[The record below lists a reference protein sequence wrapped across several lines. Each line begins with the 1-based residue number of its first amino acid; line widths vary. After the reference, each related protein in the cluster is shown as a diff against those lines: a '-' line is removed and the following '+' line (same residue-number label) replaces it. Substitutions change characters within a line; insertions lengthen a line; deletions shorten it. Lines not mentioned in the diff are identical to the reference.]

1 VFKKE
6 NKEMARVKKE
16 IKNKI
21 IEAINNLDNNIKDK
35 CSLCNITLTDVVLKI
50 STTTDA
56 PLETVAGVIA
66 DEINEGRPE
75 YEHVSKRALVQ
86 RIKRTTGEVKAAQ
99 GKPSLPKKKVSGP
112 TKKELLDKLRAQ
124 EAQIVE
130 LSQLLKQLN
139 EENQVVSSPSAGEK
153 NLEKELQDLK
163 EQRVQEIAA
172 AAKSI
177 SGYER
182 EQDRLNV
189 IIAKQQDDIHSLRA
203 LLDELHEEIEQLK
216 KENLRSQEIRV
227 VYDKIVEG
235 LLNNYPAAERKRY
248 EIRIQELF
256 SEVMQKQF

>member
-1 VFKKE
+1 
-6 NKEMARVKKE
+6 M
-16 IKNKI
+16 
-21 IEAINNLDNNIKDK
+21 NI
-35 CSLCNITLTDVVLKI
+35 CAES
-50 STTTDA
+50 STDA
-56 PLETVAGVIA
+56 IAKLRAEGMGLNAACKLVA
-66 DEINEGRPE
+66 NEYNRNKPKDSE
-75 YEHVSKRALVQ
+75 RAHWKTLKQ
-86 RIKRTTGEVKAAQ
+86 RYVRANQVEDTKAAQ

-124 EAQIVE
+124 ESQIVE

>member
-1 VFKKE
+1 MECRTKVTMNICAESSIDAIAKLRTEGMGLNAACKLVANE
-6 NKEMARVKKE
+6 YN
-16 IKNKI
+16 KNKP
-21 IEAINNLDNNIKDK
+21 KDSERARWK
-35 CSLCNITLTDVVLKI
+35 TLKQ
-50 STTTDA
+50 
-56 PLETVAGVIA
+56 
-66 DEINEGRPE
+66 R
-75 YEHVSKRALVQ
+75 YMRANQVED
-86 RIKRTTGEVKAAQ
+86 TKAAQ
-99 GKPSLPKKKVSGP
+99 SKPSLPKKVSGP

-124 EAQIVE
+124 ESQIIE

-139 EENQVVSSPSAGEK
+139 EENQVVSSSSAGEK

-203 LLDELHEEIEQLK
+203 RLDELHEEIEQLK